1 MSAFR
6 RNKYNVS
13 PKQERTVDG
22 VVFDS
27 KWECKAY
34 LLLKSMLGKDS
45 FELSPVYE
53 LQPSFKFGSKT
64 IRAIKY
70 IGDFLIKYNGEEY
83 VVDTKGME
91 TDVFKIKEKMFKHKF
106 DKEIIKLKR
115 ASQLVDFVET
125 IKRNDKKI

>member
-1 MSAFR
+1 MAFR

-13 PKQERTVDG
+13 PKEDRTADG

-27 KWECKAY
+27 KWECQAY
-34 LLLKSMLGKDS
+34 GWLKKLIGLKN

-53 LQPSFKFGSKT
+53 LQPSFKLGGKT

-70 IGDFLIKYNGEEY
+70 IGDFLVKYNGKEY
-83 VVDTKGME
+83 TIDTKGME
-91 TDVFKIKEKMFKHKF
+91 TDVFKLKEKLFKFKF

-115 ASQLVDFVET
+115 VSQLVDFVEE
-125 IKRNDKKI
+125 IKNEKEI